1 MRVHNAAAGS
11 QSPAALPMDDAALV
25 ALVESAGAPPPIDV
39 HSGPRGR
46 RGGGRG
52 REDRVES
59 LQAEAD
65 AHATRGDALA
75 DAVCHVAN

>member
-1 MRVHNAAAGS
+1 
-11 QSPAALPMDDAALV
+11 MDDAALV